1 MTSETK
7 NTIIGFTLI
16 GLIMFGFTWYQS
28 RQYRKQ
34 MEYQAQLDSIARAER
49 MEAFALDSL
58 ERLASGDTLSSGTTV
73 TVGTK
78 PALKPYKDSCLT
90 AARESADSL
99 VTLSNDKMEIVFTTR
114 GAQPYSVKLT
124 DYVKYDSSSL
134 YLVPPQASEL
144 NVNVFAG
151 ESVDTKEFAFNLAEV
166 TDSSVVMR
174 LPFSNGGYIQQK
186 YSLSE
191 GSYMVHNELSF
202 VGMDGVIPSRVS
214 SVDLNWKT
222 TVPRLEKGYKNEKQY
237 SKIDYYI
244 PGEKSPEEMG
254 KGKNES
260 KRLDAKFEWVAFQQ
274 QFFSAILTA
283 PQGFESGNFGVEY
296 FPEDDTDRN
305 LMACSASARAA
316 VDMMNPGD
324 KTIPME
330 FYFGPNHFHT
340 LKDYDRK
347 YEKIIPLGGWLV
359 GWISRFVIIPCF
371 DFLGRFISNYGLII
385 LLMTI
390 LLKIV
395 ISPLTIK
402 SYMSSAKMS
411 ALKPEM
417 DKINAKYPKPDDA
430 MKKQQATMELYQ
442 RAGVKPMGGCLP
454 MLLQFPILWAMFR
467 FFPASIELRQKSF
480 LWADDLSAYDSILD
494 FGFNIPLFGDH
505 LSLFALL
512 MAVSMFLYSK
522 MNSSQ
527 MSDDPQMAGMK
538 FMSVWLMPIMMLF
551 ICNNLS
557 SGLSYYYFI
566 SNLLTM
572 LQTFVIKKW
581 FVKPEKILAQVEASK
596 GKPLPK
602 SKWQQRLEEAQK
614 MQQAQLREQ
623 QKKQQKGGKR

>member
-16 GLIMFGFTWYQS
+16 GVIMFGFTWYQS
-28 RQYRKQ
+28 RQYQKQ
-34 MEYQAQLDSIARAER
+34 MEYQAQLDSIAQAER
-49 MEAFALDSL
+49 LEAYALDSL
-58 ERLASGDTLSSGTTV
+58 NRIASGDTLDNAATTV
-73 TVGTK
+73 VLSTK
-78 PALKPYKDSCLT
+78 PALKPYRDDNLT
-90 AARESADSL
+90 KAREAEASVL
-99 VTLSNDKMEIVFTTR
+99 TLSNDKMEIAFTTK
-114 GAQPYSVKLT
+114 GAQPYSVKLL

-134 YLVPPQASEL
+134 YLIPPQASEF

-151 ESVDTKEFAFNLAEV
+151 ESVDTKDFVFDVAEV
-166 TDSSVVMR
+166 SDSSIVMR
-174 LPFSNGGYIQQK
+174 LPFAQGGYIQQK
-186 YSLSE
+186 YVLSQ

-202 VGMDGVIPSRVS
+202 VGMDSVIPSRVS

-222 TVPRLEKGYKNEKQY
+222 VVPRLEKGYKNEKQY
-237 SKIDYYI
+237 SKIDYYV
-244 PGEKSPEEMG
+244 PGEKSPEDMG
-254 KGKNES
+254 NGKNES
-260 KRLDAKFEWVAFQQ
+260 KRLDAKFDWVAFQQ
-274 QFFSAILTA
+274 QFFSSILTA
-283 PQGFESGNFGVEY
+283 PEGFESGEFGVEY
-296 FPEDDTDRN
+296 FPEDDVDRN
-305 LMACSASARAA
+305 LMACSAHARAGI
-316 VDMMNPGD
+316 DMMKAGD
-324 KTIPME
+324 KVIPLD
-330 FYFGPNHFHT
+330 FYFGPNHYHT
-340 LKDYDRK
+340 LKSYDRK

-359 GWISRFVIIPCF
+359 GWISRFIIIPCF
-371 DFLGRFISNYGLII
+371 DLLGRFISNYGLII
-385 LLMTI
+385 LIMTV

-417 DKINAKYPKPDDA
+417 DKINEKYPKQEDA

-442 RAGVKPMGGCLP
+442 RAGVKPLGGCLP

-480 LWADDLSAYDSILD
+480 LWADDLSAYDSIWD
-494 FGFNIPLFGDH
+494 FGVNIPLFGDH

-522 MNSSQ
+522 MTSSQ
-527 MSDDPQMAGMK
+527 MSNDPQMASMK

-572 LQTFVIKKW
+572 LQTFIIKKW
-581 FVKPEKILAQVEASK
+581 VVKPEKILAQVQASK

-602 SKWQQRLEEAQK
+602 SKWQQRLEAAQK

-623 QKKQQKGGKR
+623 QKKRK

>member
-16 GLIMFGFTWYQS
+16 GVIMFGFTWYQS
-28 RQYRKQ
+28 RQYQKQ
-34 MEYQAQLDSIARAER
+34 MEYQAQLDSIAQAER
-49 MEAFALDSL
+49 LEAYALDSL
-58 ERLASGDTLSSGTTV
+58 NRIASGDTLDNAATTV
-73 TVGTK
+73 VLSTK
-78 PALKPYKDSCLT
+78 PTLKPYKDDNLT
-90 AARESADSL
+90 KAREAEASVL
-99 VTLSNDKMEIVFTTR
+99 TLSNDKMEIAFTTR
-114 GAQPYSVKLT
+114 GAQPYSVKLL

-134 YLVPPQASEL
+134 YLIPPQASEF

-151 ESVDTKEFAFNLAEV
+151 ESVDTKEFVFDVAEV
-166 TDSSVVMR
+166 SDSSIVMR
-174 LPFSNGGYIQQK
+174 LPFAQGGYIQQK
-186 YSLSE
+186 YVLSQ

-202 VGMDGVIPSRVS
+202 VGMDSVIPSRVS

-222 TVPRLEKGYKNEKQY
+222 VVPRLEKGYKNEKQY
-237 SKIDYYI
+237 SKIDYYV
-244 PGEKSPEEMG
+244 PGEKSPEDMG
-254 KGKNES
+254 NGKNES
-260 KRLDAKFEWVAFQQ
+260 KRLDAKFDWVAFQQ
-274 QFFSAILTA
+274 QFFSSILTA
-283 PQGFESGNFGVEY
+283 PEGFESGEFGVEY
-296 FPEDDTDRN
+296 FPEDDVDRN
-305 LMACSASARAA
+305 LMTCSAHARAG
-316 VDMMNPGD
+316 VDMMKAGD
-324 KTIPME
+324 KVIPFD
-330 FYFGPNHFHT
+330 FYFGPNHYHT
-340 LKDYDRK
+340 LKSYDRK

-359 GWISRFVIIPCF
+359 GWISRFIIIPCF
-371 DFLGRFISNYGLII
+371 DLLGRFISNYGLII
-385 LLMTI
+385 LIMTV

-417 DKINAKYPKPDDA
+417 DKINEKYPKQEDA

-442 RAGVKPMGGCLP
+442 RAGVKPLGGCLP

-480 LWADDLSAYDSILD
+480 LWADDLSAYDSIWD
-494 FGFNIPLFGDH
+494 FGVNIPLFGDH

-522 MNSSQ
+522 MTSSQ
-527 MSDDPQMAGMK
+527 MSNDPQMASMK

-572 LQTFVIKKW
+572 LQTFIIKKW
-581 FVKPEKILAQVEASK
+581 VVKPEKILAQVEASK

-623 QKKQQKGGKR
+623 QKKRK

>member
-16 GLIMFGFTWYQS
+16 GVIMFGFTWYQS
-28 RQYRKQ
+28 RQYQKQ
-34 MEYQAQLDSIARAER
+34 MEYQAQLDSIAQAER
-49 MEAFALDSL
+49 LEAYALDSL
-58 ERLASGDTLSSGTTV
+58 NRIASGDTLDNAATTV
-73 TVGTK
+73 VLSTK
-78 PALKPYKDSCLT
+78 PTLKPYKDDNLT
-90 AARESADSL
+90 KAREAEASVL
-99 VTLSNDKMEIVFTTR
+99 TLSNDKMEIAFTTK
-114 GAQPYSVKLT
+114 GAQPYSVKLL
-124 DYVKYDSSSL
+124 DYAKYDSSSL
-134 YLVPPQASEL
+134 YLIPPQASEF

-151 ESVDTKEFAFNLAEV
+151 ESVDTKEFVFDVAEV
-166 TDSSVVMR
+166 SDSSIVMR
-174 LPFSNGGYIQQK
+174 LPFAQGGYIQQK
-186 YSLSE
+186 YVLSQ

-202 VGMDGVIPSRVS
+202 VGMDSVIPSRVS

-222 TVPRLEKGYKNEKQY
+222 VVPRLEKGYKNEKQY
-237 SKIDYYI
+237 SKIDYYV
-244 PGEKSPEEMG
+244 PGEKSPEDMG
-254 KGKNES
+254 NGKNES
-260 KRLDAKFEWVAFQQ
+260 KRLDAKFDWVAFQQ
-274 QFFSAILTA
+274 QFFSSILTA
-283 PQGFESGNFGVEY
+283 PEGFESGEFGVEY
-296 FPEDDTDRN
+296 FPEDDVDRN
-305 LMACSASARAA
+305 LMACSAHARAG
-316 VDMMNPGD
+316 VDMMKAGD
-324 KTIPME
+324 KVIPFD
-330 FYFGPNHFHT
+330 FYFGPNHYHT
-340 LKDYDRK
+340 LKSYDRK

-359 GWISRFVIIPCF
+359 GWISRFIIIPCF
-371 DFLGRFISNYGLII
+371 DLLGRFISNYGLII
-385 LLMTI
+385 LIMTI

-417 DKINAKYPKPDDA
+417 DKINEKYPKQEDA

-442 RAGVKPMGGCLP
+442 RAGVKPLGGCLP

-480 LWADDLSAYDSILD
+480 LWADDLSAYDSIWD
-494 FGFNIPLFGDH
+494 FGVNIPLFGDH

-522 MNSSQ
+522 MTSSQ
-527 MSDDPQMAGMK
+527 MSNDPQMASMK

-572 LQTFVIKKW
+572 LQTFIIKKW
-581 FVKPEKILAQVEASK
+581 VVKPEKILAQVQASK

-614 MQQAQLREQ
+614 MQQAQMREQ
-623 QKKQQKGGKR
+623 QKRRK

>member
-16 GLIMFGFTWYQS
+16 GVIMFGFTWYQS

-49 MEAFALDSL
+49 LEAYALDSMN
-58 ERLASGDTLSSGTTV
+58 RIASGDTLGNAETTV
-73 TVGTK
+73 ILSTK
-78 PALKPYKDSCLT
+78 PALKPYKDANLT
-90 AARESADSL
+90 KAREAEPSVL
-99 VTLSNDKMEIVFTTR
+99 TLSNDKMEIAFTTK
-114 GAQPYSVKLT
+114 GAQPYSVKLL

-134 YLVPPQASEL
+134 YLIPPQASEF

-151 ESVDTKEFAFNLAEV
+151 ESVDTKEFVFDVAEV
-166 TDSSVVMR
+166 SDTSVVMR
-174 LPFSNGGYIQQK
+174 LPFAQGGYIQQK
-186 YSLSE
+186 YVLSQ

-202 VGMDGVIPSRVS
+202 VGMDDVIPNRVS

-222 TVPRLEKGYKNEKQY
+222 VVPRLEKGYKNEKQY
-237 SKIDYYI
+237 SKIDYYV
-244 PGEKSPEEMG
+244 PDEKSPEEMG
-254 KGKNES
+254 KGKNDS
-260 KRLDAKFEWVAFQQ
+260 KRLDAKFEWFAFQQ
-274 QFFSAILTA
+274 QFFSSILTA
-283 PQGFESGNFGVEY
+283 SEGFESGEFGVEY
-296 FPEDDTDRN
+296 FPEDDVDRN
-305 LMACSASARAA
+305 LMTCSAHARAG
-316 VDMMNPGD
+316 VDMMKAGD
-324 KTIPME
+324 KVIPFD
-330 FYFGPNHFHT
+330 FYFGPNHYHT
-340 LKDYDRK
+340 LKSYDRK

-359 GWISRFVIIPCF
+359 GWISRFIIIPCF

-385 LLMTI
+385 LIMTI

-417 DKINAKYPKPDDA
+417 DKINEKYPKQEDA

-442 RAGVKPMGGCLP
+442 RAGVKPLGGCLP

-527 MSDDPQMAGMK
+527 MSNDPQMASMK

-572 LQTFVIKKW
+572 LQTFIIKKW
-581 FVKPEKILAQVEASK
+581 VVKPEKILAQVQASK

-602 SKWQQRLEEAQK
+602 SKWQQRLEEAQR

-623 QKKQQKGGKR
+623 QKRRK

>member
-16 GLIMFGFTWYQS
+16 GVIMFGFTWYQS
-28 RQYRKQ
+28 RQYQKQ
-34 MEYQAQLDSIARAER
+34 MEYQAQLDSIAQAER
-49 MEAFALDSL
+49 LEAYALDSL
-58 ERLASGDTLSSGTTV
+58 NRIASGDTLDNAATTV
-73 TVGTK
+73 VLSTK
-78 PALKPYKDSCLT
+78 PTLKPYKDDNLT
-90 AARESADSL
+90 KAREAEASVL
-99 VTLSNDKMEIVFTTR
+99 TLSNDKMEIAFTTK
-114 GAQPYSVKLT
+114 GAQPYSVKLL

-134 YLVPPQASEL
+134 YLIPPQASEF

-151 ESVDTKEFAFNLAEV
+151 ESVDTKEFVFDVAEV
-166 TDSSVVMR
+166 SDSSIVMR
-174 LPFSNGGYIQQK
+174 LPFAQGGYIQQK
-186 YSLSE
+186 YVLSQ

-202 VGMDGVIPSRVS
+202 VGMDSVIPSRVS

-222 TVPRLEKGYKNEKQY
+222 VVPRLEKGYKNEKQY
-237 SKIDYYI
+237 SKIDYYV
-244 PGEKSPEEMG
+244 PGEKSPEDMG
-254 KGKNES
+254 NGKNES
-260 KRLDAKFEWVAFQQ
+260 KRLDAKFDWVAFQQ
-274 QFFSAILTA
+274 QFFSSILTA
-283 PQGFESGNFGVEY
+283 PEGFESGEFGVEY
-296 FPEDDTDRN
+296 FPEDDVDRN
-305 LMACSASARAA
+305 LMTCSAHARAG
-316 VDMMNPGD
+316 VDMMKDGD
-324 KTIPME
+324 KVIPFD
-330 FYFGPNHFHT
+330 FYFGPNHYHT
-340 LKDYDRK
+340 LKSYDRK
-347 YEKIIPLGGWLV
+347 YEKIIPLGGLLV
-359 GWISRFVIIPCF
+359 GWISRFIIIPCF
-371 DFLGRFISNYGLII
+371 DLLGRFISNYGLII
-385 LLMTI
+385 LIMTV

-417 DKINAKYPKPDDA
+417 DKINEKYPKQEDA

-442 RAGVKPMGGCLP
+442 RAGVKPLGGCLP

-480 LWADDLSAYDSILD
+480 LWADDLSAYDSIWD
-494 FGFNIPLFGDH
+494 FGVNIPLFGDH

-522 MNSSQ
+522 MTSSQ
-527 MSDDPQMAGMK
+527 MSNDPQMASMK

-572 LQTFVIKKW
+572 LQTFIIKKW
-581 FVKPEKILAQVEASK
+581 VVKPEKILAQVQASK

-623 QKKQQKGGKR
+623 QKKRK

>member
-16 GLIMFGFTWYQS
+16 GVIMFGFTWYQS
-28 RQYRKQ
+28 RQYQKQ
-34 MEYQAQLDSIARAER
+34 MEYQAQLDSIAQAER
-49 MEAFALDSL
+49 LEAYALDSL
-58 ERLASGDTLSSGTTV
+58 NRIASGDTLDNAATTV
-73 TVGTK
+73 VLSTK
-78 PALKPYKDSCLT
+78 PALKPYRDDNLT
-90 AARESADSL
+90 KAREAEASVL
-99 VTLSNDKMEIVFTTR
+99 TLSNDKMEIAFTTR
-114 GAQPYSVKLT
+114 GAQPYSVKLL

-134 YLVPPQASEL
+134 YLIPPQASEF

-151 ESVDTKEFAFNLAEV
+151 ESVDTKEFVFDVAEV
-166 TDSSVVMR
+166 SDSSIVMR
-174 LPFSNGGYIQQK
+174 LPFAQGGYIQQK
-186 YSLSE
+186 YVLSQ

-202 VGMDGVIPSRVS
+202 VGMDSVIPSRVS

-222 TVPRLEKGYKNEKQY
+222 VVPRLEKGYKNEKQY
-237 SKIDYYI
+237 SKIDYYV
-244 PGEKSPEEMG
+244 PGEKSPEDMG
-254 KGKNES
+254 NGKNES
-260 KRLDAKFEWVAFQQ
+260 KRLDAKFDWVAFQQ
-274 QFFSAILTA
+274 QFFSSILTA
-283 PQGFESGNFGVEY
+283 PEGFESGEFGVEY
-296 FPEDDTDRN
+296 FPEDDVDRN
-305 LMACSASARAA
+305 LMTCSAHARAG
-316 VDMMNPGD
+316 VDMMKAGD
-324 KTIPME
+324 KVIPFD
-330 FYFGPNHFHT
+330 FYFGPNHYHT
-340 LKDYDRK
+340 LKSYDRK

-359 GWISRFVIIPCF
+359 GWISRFIIIPCF
-371 DFLGRFISNYGLII
+371 DLLGRFISNYGLII
-385 LLMTI
+385 LIMTV

-417 DKINAKYPKPDDA
+417 DKINEKYPKQEDA

-442 RAGVKPMGGCLP
+442 RAGVKPLGGCLP

-480 LWADDLSAYDSILD
+480 LWADDLSAYDSIWD

-522 MNSSQ
+522 MTSSQ
-527 MSDDPQMAGMK
+527 MSNDPQMASMK

-572 LQTFVIKKW
+572 LQTFIIKKW
-581 FVKPEKILAQVEASK
+581 VVKPEKILAQVEASK

-614 MQQAQLREQ
+614 MQQAQMREQ
-623 QKKQQKGGKR
+623 QKRRK

>member
-16 GLIMFGFTWYQS
+16 GVIMFGFTWYQS
-28 RQYRKQ
+28 RQYQKQ
-34 MEYQAQLDSIARAER
+34 MEYQAQLDSIAQAER
-49 MEAFALDSL
+49 LEAYALDSL
-58 ERLASGDTLSSGTTV
+58 NRIASGDTLDNAAATV
-73 TVGTK
+73 VLSTK
-78 PALKPYKDSCLT
+78 PTLKPYRDDNLT
-90 AARESADSL
+90 KAREAEASVL
-99 VTLSNDKMEIVFTTR
+99 TLSNDKMEIAFTTK
-114 GAQPYSVKLT
+114 GAQPYSVKLL

-134 YLVPPQASEL
+134 YLIPPQASEF

-151 ESVDTKEFAFNLAEV
+151 ESVDTKEFVFDVAEV
-166 TDSSVVMR
+166 SDSSIVMR
-174 LPFSNGGYIQQK
+174 LPFAQGGYIQQR
-186 YSLSE
+186 YVLSQ

-202 VGMDGVIPSRVS
+202 VGMDSVIPSRVS

-222 TVPRLEKGYKNEKQY
+222 VVPRLEKGYKNEKQY
-237 SKIDYYI
+237 SKIDYYV
-244 PGEKSPEEMG
+244 PGEKSPEDMG
-254 KGKNES
+254 NGKNES
-260 KRLDAKFEWVAFQQ
+260 KRLDAKFDWVAFQQ
-274 QFFSAILTA
+274 QFFSSILTA
-283 PQGFESGNFGVEY
+283 PEGFESGEFGVEY
-296 FPEDDTDRN
+296 FPEDDVDRN
-305 LMACSASARAA
+305 LMTCSAHARAG
-316 VDMMNPGD
+316 VDMMKDGD
-324 KTIPME
+324 KVIPFD
-330 FYFGPNHFHT
+330 FYFGPNHYHT
-340 LKDYDRK
+340 LKSYDRK

-359 GWISRFVIIPCF
+359 GWISRFIIIPCF
-371 DFLGRFISNYGLII
+371 DLLGRFISNYGLII
-385 LLMTI
+385 LIMTI

-417 DKINAKYPKPDDA
+417 DKINEKYPKQEDA

-442 RAGVKPMGGCLP
+442 RAGVKPLGGCLP

-480 LWADDLSAYDSILD
+480 LWADDLSAYDSIWD
-494 FGFNIPLFGDH
+494 FGVNIPLFGDH

-522 MNSSQ
+522 MTSSQ
-527 MSDDPQMAGMK
+527 MSNDPQMASMK

-572 LQTFVIKKW
+572 LQTFIIKKW
-581 FVKPEKILAQVEASK
+581 VVKPEKILAQVQASK

-614 MQQAQLREQ
+614 MQQAQLKAQ
-623 QKKQQKGGKR
+623 QKQRK

>member
-16 GLIMFGFTWYQS
+16 GVIMFGFTWYQS
-28 RQYRKQ
+28 RQYQKQ

-49 MEAFALDSL
+49 LEAYALDSL
-58 ERLASGDTLSSGTTV
+58 NRIASGDTLDNAATTV
-73 TVGTK
+73 VLSTK
-78 PALKPYKDSCLT
+78 PALKPYKDDNLT
-90 AARESADSL
+90 KAREAEASVL
-99 VTLSNDKMEIVFTTR
+99 TLSNDKMEIAFTTK
-114 GAQPYSVKLT
+114 GAQPYSVKLL

-134 YLVPPQASEL
+134 YLIPPQASEF

-151 ESVDTKEFAFNLAEV
+151 ESVDTKEFVFDVAEV
-166 TDSSVVMR
+166 SDSSIVMR
-174 LPFSNGGYIQQK
+174 LPFAQGGYIQQK
-186 YSLSE
+186 YVLSQ

-202 VGMDGVIPSRVS
+202 VGMDSVIPSRVS

-222 TVPRLEKGYKNEKQY
+222 VVPRLEKGYKNEKQY
-237 SKIDYYI
+237 SKIDYYV
-244 PGEKSPEEMG
+244 PGEKSPEDMG
-254 KGKNES
+254 NGKNES
-260 KRLDAKFEWVAFQQ
+260 KRLDAKFDWVAFQQ
-274 QFFSAILTA
+274 QFFSSILTA
-283 PQGFESGNFGVEY
+283 PEGFESGDFGVEY
-296 FPEDDTDRN
+296 FPEDDVDRN
-305 LMACSASARAA
+305 LMTCSAHARAG
-316 VDMMNPGD
+316 VDMMKAGD
-324 KTIPME
+324 KVIPFD
-330 FYFGPNHFHT
+330 FYFGPNHYHT
-340 LKDYDRK
+340 LKSYDQK

-359 GWISRFVIIPCF
+359 GWISRFIIIPCF
-371 DFLGRFISNYGLII
+371 DLLGRFISNYGLII
-385 LLMTI
+385 LIMTI

-417 DKINAKYPKPDDA
+417 DKINEKYPKQEDA

-442 RAGVKPMGGCLP
+442 RAGVKPLGGCLP

-480 LWADDLSAYDSILD
+480 LWADDLSAYDSIWD
-494 FGFNIPLFGDH
+494 FGVNIPLFGDH

-522 MNSSQ
+522 MTSSQ
-527 MSDDPQMAGMK
+527 MSNDPQMASMK

-572 LQTFVIKKW
+572 LQTFIIKKW
-581 FVKPEKILAQVEASK
+581 VVKPEKILAQVQASK

-623 QKKQQKGGKR
+623 QKRRK

>member
-16 GLIMFGFTWYQS
+16 GVIMFGFTWYQS
-28 RQYRKQ
+28 RQYQKQ
-34 MEYQAQLDSIARAER
+34 MEYQAQLDSIAQAER
-49 MEAFALDSL
+49 LEAYALDSL
-58 ERLASGDTLSSGTTV
+58 NRIASGDTLDNAATMVVLS
-73 TVGTK
+73 TK
-78 PALKPYKDSCLT
+78 PTLKPYKDDNLT
-90 AARESADSL
+90 KAREAEASVL
-99 VTLSNDKMEIVFTTR
+99 TLSNDKMEIAFTTR
-114 GAQPYSVKLT
+114 GAQPYSVKLL

-134 YLVPPQASEL
+134 YLIPPQASEF

-151 ESVDTKEFAFNLAEV
+151 ESVDTKEFVFDVAEV
-166 TDSSVVMR
+166 SDSSIVMR
-174 LPFSNGGYIQQK
+174 LPFAQGGYIQQK
-186 YSLSE
+186 YVLSQ

-202 VGMDGVIPSRVS
+202 VGMDSVIPSRVS

-222 TVPRLEKGYKNEKQY
+222 VVPRLEKGYKNEKQY
-237 SKIDYYI
+237 SKIDYYV
-244 PGEKSPEEMG
+244 PGEKSPEDMG
-254 KGKNES
+254 NGKNES
-260 KRLDAKFEWVAFQQ
+260 KRLDAKFDWVAFQQ
-274 QFFSAILTA
+274 QFFSSILTA
-283 PQGFESGNFGVEY
+283 PEGFESGEFGVEY
-296 FPEDDTDRN
+296 FPEDDVDRN
-305 LMACSASARAA
+305 LMACSAHARAG
-316 VDMMNPGD
+316 VDMMKDGD
-324 KTIPME
+324 KVIPFD
-330 FYFGPNHFHT
+330 FYFGPNHYHT
-340 LKDYDRK
+340 LKSYDRK

-359 GWISRFVIIPCF
+359 GWISRFIIIPCF
-371 DFLGRFISNYGLII
+371 DLLGRFISNYGLII
-385 LLMTI
+385 LIMTV

-417 DKINAKYPKPDDA
+417 DKINEKYPKQEDA

-442 RAGVKPMGGCLP
+442 RAGVKPLGGCLP

-480 LWADDLSAYDSILD
+480 LWADDLSAYDSIWD
-494 FGFNIPLFGDH
+494 FGVNIPLFGDH

-522 MNSSQ
+522 MTSSQ
-527 MSDDPQMAGMK
+527 MSNDPQMASMK

-572 LQTFVIKKW
+572 LQTFIIKKW
-581 FVKPEKILAQVEASK
+581 VVKPEKILAQVQASK

-623 QKKQQKGGKR
+623 QKKRK

>member
-16 GLIMFGFTWYQS
+16 GVIMFGFTWYQS
-28 RQYRKQ
+28 RHYQKQ
-34 MEYQAQLDSIARAER
+34 MEYQAQLDSIAQAER
-49 MEAFALDSL
+49 LEAYALDSL
-58 ERLASGDTLSSGTTV
+58 NRIASDTLDNAATTV
-73 TVGTK
+73 VLSTK
-78 PALKPYKDSCLT
+78 PTLKPYRDDNLT
-90 AARESADSL
+90 KAREAEASVL
-99 VTLSNDKMEIVFTTR
+99 TLSNDKMEIAFTTK
-114 GAQPYSVKLT
+114 GAQPYSVKLL

-134 YLVPPQASEL
+134 YLIPPQASEF

-151 ESVDTKEFAFNLAEV
+151 ESVDTKEFVFDVAEV
-166 TDSSVVMR
+166 SDSSIVMR
-174 LPFSNGGYIQQK
+174 LPFAQGGYIQQK
-186 YSLSE
+186 YVLSQ

-202 VGMDGVIPSRVS
+202 VGMDSVIPSRVS

-222 TVPRLEKGYKNEKQY
+222 VVPRLEKGYKNEKQY
-237 SKIDYYI
+237 SKIDYYV
-244 PGEKSPEEMG
+244 PGEKSPEDMG
-254 KGKNES
+254 NGKNES
-260 KRLDAKFEWVAFQQ
+260 KRLDAKFDWVAFQQ
-274 QFFSAILTA
+274 QFFSSILTA
-283 PQGFESGNFGVEY
+283 PEGFESGEFGVEY
-296 FPEDDTDRN
+296 FPEDDVDRN
-305 LMACSASARAA
+305 LMTCSAHARAG
-316 VDMMNPGD
+316 VDMMKAGD
-324 KTIPME
+324 KVIPFD
-330 FYFGPNHFHT
+330 FYFGPNHYHT
-340 LKDYDRK
+340 LKSYDRK

-359 GWISRFVIIPCF
+359 GWISRFIIIPCF
-371 DFLGRFISNYGLII
+371 DLLGRFISNYGLII
-385 LLMTI
+385 LIMTI

-417 DKINAKYPKPDDA
+417 DKINEKYPKQEDA

-442 RAGVKPMGGCLP
+442 RAGVKPLGGCLP

-480 LWADDLSAYDSILD
+480 LWADDLSAYDSIWD
-494 FGFNIPLFGDH
+494 FGVNIPLFGDH

-522 MNSSQ
+522 MTSSQ
-527 MSDDPQMAGMK
+527 MSNDPQMASMK

-572 LQTFVIKKW
+572 LQTFIIKKW
-581 FVKPEKILAQVEASK
+581 VVKPEKILAQVQASK

-614 MQQAQLREQ
+614 MQQAQLKAQ
-623 QKKQQKGGKR
+623 QKQRK

>member
-16 GLIMFGFTWYQS
+16 GVIMFGFTWYQS
-28 RQYRKQ
+28 RQYQKQ
-34 MEYQAQLDSIARAER
+34 MEYQAQLDSIAQAER
-49 MEAFALDSL
+49 LEAYALDSL
-58 ERLASGDTLSSGTTV
+58 NRIASGDTLDNAATTV
-73 TVGTK
+73 VLSTK
-78 PALKPYKDSCLT
+78 PALKPYRDDNLT
-90 AARESADSL
+90 KAREAEASVL
-99 VTLSNDKMEIVFTTR
+99 TLSNDKMEIAFTTK
-114 GAQPYSVKLT
+114 GAQPYSVKLL

-134 YLVPPQASEL
+134 YLIPPQASEF

-151 ESVDTKEFAFNLAEV
+151 ESVDTKEFVFDVAEV
-166 TDSSVVMR
+166 SDSSIVMR
-174 LPFSNGGYIQQK
+174 LPFAQGGYIQQK
-186 YSLSE
+186 YVLSQ

-202 VGMDGVIPSRVS
+202 VGMDSVIPSRVS

-222 TVPRLEKGYKNEKQY
+222 VVPRLEKGYKNEKQY
-237 SKIDYYI
+237 SKIDYYV
-244 PGEKSPEEMG
+244 PGEKSPEDMG
-254 KGKNES
+254 NGKNES
-260 KRLDAKFEWVAFQQ
+260 KRLDAKFDWVAFQQ
-274 QFFSAILTA
+274 QFFSSILTA
-283 PQGFESGNFGVEY
+283 PEGFESGEFGVEY
-296 FPEDDTDRN
+296 FPEDDVDRN
-305 LMACSASARAA
+305 LMTCSAHARAG
-316 VDMMNPGD
+316 VDMMKAGD
-324 KTIPME
+324 KVIPFD
-330 FYFGPNHFHT
+330 FYFGPNHYHT
-340 LKDYDRK
+340 LKSYDRK

-359 GWISRFVIIPCF
+359 GWISRFIIIPCF
-371 DFLGRFISNYGLII
+371 DLLGRFISNYGLII
-385 LLMTI
+385 LIMTV

-417 DKINAKYPKPDDA
+417 DKINEKYPKQEDA

-442 RAGVKPMGGCLP
+442 RAGVKPLGGCLP

-480 LWADDLSAYDSILD
+480 LWADDLSAYDSIWD
-494 FGFNIPLFGDH
+494 FGVNIPLFGDH

-522 MNSSQ
+522 MTSSQ
-527 MSDDPQMAGMK
+527 MSNDPQMASMK

-572 LQTFVIKKW
+572 LQTFIIKKW
-581 FVKPEKILAQVEASK
+581 VVKPEKILAQVEASK

-614 MQQAQLREQ
+614 MQQAQLKAQ
-623 QKKQQKGGKR
+623 QKQRK

>member
-16 GLIMFGFTWYQS
+16 GVIMFGFTWYQS
-28 RQYRKQ
+28 RQYQKQ
-34 MEYQAQLDSIARAER
+34 MEYQAQLDSIAQAER
-49 MEAFALDSL
+49 LEAYALDSL
-58 ERLASGDTLSSGTTV
+58 NRIASGDTLDNAATTV
-73 TVGTK
+73 VLSTK
-78 PALKPYKDSCLT
+78 PALKPYRDDNLT
-90 AARESADSL
+90 KAREAEASVL
-99 VTLSNDKMEIVFTTR
+99 TLSNDKMEIAFTTR
-114 GAQPYSVKLT
+114 GAQPYSVKLL

-134 YLVPPQASEL
+134 YLIPPQASEF

-151 ESVDTKEFAFNLAEV
+151 ESVDTKEFVFDVAEV
-166 TDSSVVMR
+166 SDSSIVMR
-174 LPFSNGGYIQQK
+174 LPFAQGGYIQQK
-186 YSLSE
+186 YVLSQ

-202 VGMDGVIPSRVS
+202 VGMDSVIPSRVS

-222 TVPRLEKGYKNEKQY
+222 VVPRLEKGYKNEKQY
-237 SKIDYYI
+237 SKIDYYV
-244 PGEKSPEEMG
+244 PGEKSPEDMG
-254 KGKNES
+254 NGKNES
-260 KRLDAKFEWVAFQQ
+260 KRLDAKFDWVAFQQ
-274 QFFSAILTA
+274 QFFSSILTA
-283 PQGFESGNFGVEY
+283 PEGFESGEFGVEY
-296 FPEDDTDRN
+296 FPEDDVDRN
-305 LMACSASARAA
+305 LMTCSAHARAG
-316 VDMMNPGD
+316 VDMMKAGD
-324 KTIPME
+324 KVIPFD
-330 FYFGPNHFHT
+330 FYFGPNHYHT
-340 LKDYDRK
+340 LKSYDRK

-359 GWISRFVIIPCF
+359 GWISRFIIIPCF
-371 DFLGRFISNYGLII
+371 DLLGRFISNYGLII
-385 LLMTI
+385 LIMTV

-417 DKINAKYPKPDDA
+417 DKINEKYPKQEDA

-442 RAGVKPMGGCLP
+442 RAGVKPLGGCLP

-480 LWADDLSAYDSILD
+480 LWADDLSAYDSIWD
-494 FGFNIPLFGDH
+494 FGVNIPLFGDH

-522 MNSSQ
+522 MTSSQ
-527 MSDDPQMAGMK
+527 MSNDPQMASMK

-572 LQTFVIKKW
+572 LQTFIIKKW
-581 FVKPEKILAQVEASK
+581 VVKPEKILAQVQASK

-614 MQQAQLREQ
+614 MQQAQ
-623 QKKQQKGGKR
+623 QKKRK

>member
-16 GLIMFGFTWYQS
+16 GVIMFGFTWYQS
-28 RQYRKQ
+28 RQYQKQ
-34 MEYQAQLDSIARAER
+34 MEYQAQLDSIAQAER
-49 MEAFALDSL
+49 LEAYALDSL
-58 ERLASGDTLSSGTTV
+58 NRIASGDSLDNAATTV
-73 TVGTK
+73 VLSTK
-78 PALKPYKDSCLT
+78 PTLKPYKDDNLT
-90 AARESADSL
+90 KAREAEASVL
-99 VTLSNDKMEIVFTTR
+99 TLSNDKMEIAFTTK
-114 GAQPYSVKLT
+114 GAQPYSVKLL

-134 YLVPPQASEL
+134 YLIPPQASEF

-151 ESVDTKEFAFNLAEV
+151 ESVDTKEFVFDVAEV
-166 TDSSVVMR
+166 SDSSIVMR
-174 LPFSNGGYIQQK
+174 LPFAQGGYIQQK
-186 YSLSE
+186 YVLSQ

-202 VGMDGVIPSRVS
+202 VGMDSVIPSRVS

-222 TVPRLEKGYKNEKQY
+222 VVPRLEKGYKNEKQY
-237 SKIDYYI
+237 SKIDYYV
-244 PGEKSPEEMG
+244 PGEKSPEDMG
-254 KGKNES
+254 NGKNES
-260 KRLDAKFEWVAFQQ
+260 KRLDAKFDWVAFQQ
-274 QFFSAILTA
+274 QFFSSILTA
-283 PQGFESGNFGVEY
+283 PEGFESGEFGVEY
-296 FPEDDTDRN
+296 FPEDDVDRN
-305 LMACSASARAA
+305 LMTCSAHARAG
-316 VDMMNPGD
+316 VDMMKAGD
-324 KTIPME
+324 KVIPFD
-330 FYFGPNHFHT
+330 FYFGPNHYHT
-340 LKDYDRK
+340 LKSYDRK

-359 GWISRFVIIPCF
+359 GWISRFIIIPCF
-371 DFLGRFISNYGLII
+371 DLLGRFISNYGLII
-385 LLMTI
+385 LIMTI

-417 DKINAKYPKPDDA
+417 DKINEKYPKQEDA

-442 RAGVKPMGGCLP
+442 RAGVKPLGGCLP

-480 LWADDLSAYDSILD
+480 LWADDLSAYDSIWD
-494 FGFNIPLFGDH
+494 FGVNIPLFGDH

-522 MNSSQ
+522 MTSSQ
-527 MSDDPQMAGMK
+527 MSNDPQMASMK

-572 LQTFVIKKW
+572 LQTFIIKKW
-581 FVKPEKILAQVEASK
+581 VVKPEKILAQVEASK

-614 MQQAQLREQ
+614 MQQAQ
-623 QKKQQKGGKR
+623 QKKRK

>member
-16 GLIMFGFTWYQS
+16 GVIMFGFTWYQS
-28 RQYRKQ
+28 RQYQKQ
-34 MEYQAQLDSIARAER
+34 MEYQAQLDSIAQAER
-49 MEAFALDSL
+49 LEAYALDSL
-58 ERLASGDTLSSGTTV
+58 NRIASGDTLDNAATTV
-73 TVGTK
+73 VLSTK
-78 PALKPYKDSCLT
+78 PALKPYRDDNLT
-90 AARESADSL
+90 KAREAEASVL
-99 VTLSNDKMEIVFTTR
+99 TLSNDKMEIAFTTK
-114 GAQPYSVKLT
+114 GAQPYSVKLL

-134 YLVPPQASEL
+134 YLIPPQASEF

-151 ESVDTKEFAFNLAEV
+151 ESVDTKEFVFDVTEV
-166 TDSSVVMR
+166 SDSSIVMR
-174 LPFSNGGYIQQK
+174 LPFAQGGYIQQK
-186 YSLSE
+186 YVLSQ

-202 VGMDGVIPSRVS
+202 VGMDSVIPSRVS

-222 TVPRLEKGYKNEKQY
+222 VVPRLEKGYKNEKQY
-237 SKIDYYI
+237 SKIDYYV
-244 PGEKSPEEMG
+244 PGEKSPEDMG
-254 KGKNES
+254 NGKNDS
-260 KRLDAKFEWVAFQQ
+260 KRLDAKFDWVAFQQ
-274 QFFSAILTA
+274 QFFSSILTA
-283 PQGFESGNFGVEY
+283 PEGFESGEFGVEY
-296 FPEDDTDRN
+296 FPEDDVDRN
-305 LMACSASARAA
+305 LMTCSAHARAG
-316 VDMMNPGD
+316 VDMMKAGD
-324 KTIPME
+324 KVIPFD
-330 FYFGPNHFHT
+330 FYFGPNHYHT
-340 LKDYDRK
+340 LKSYDRK

-359 GWISRFVIIPCF
+359 GWISRFIIIPCF
-371 DFLGRFISNYGLII
+371 DLLGRFISNYGLII
-385 LLMTI
+385 LIMTI

-417 DKINAKYPKPDDA
+417 DKINEKYPKQEDA

-442 RAGVKPMGGCLP
+442 RAGVKPLGGCLP

-480 LWADDLSAYDSILD
+480 LWADDLSAYDSIWD
-494 FGFNIPLFGDH
+494 FGVNIPLFGDH

-522 MNSSQ
+522 MTSSQ
-527 MSDDPQMAGMK
+527 MSNDPQMASMK

-572 LQTFVIKKW
+572 LQTFIIKKW
-581 FVKPEKILAQVEASK
+581 VVKPEKILAQVQASK

-614 MQQAQLREQ
+614 MQQAQ
-623 QKKQQKGGKR
+623 QKKRK